1 MQKDARREPRG
12 LTKEKY
18 SISWKREDGQW
29 FSTEAQGVDVSK
41 DGIAVECS
49 TPLEPGTVAQVEG
62 RDSTLSGNCLVRH
75 CTRRGGNYCIGFER
89 AQEAEKPAAMP
100 AISEA
105 DCDGDFYDILQINRE
120 ADQDSI
126 HRVFRMMAAR
136 FHPDNPETGDVE
148 KFLRLQRA
156 YEVLS
161 NAGRR
166 AEYDELRQARQDEP
180 MPIFEIKDF
189 VNGVEAEANRRLGVL
204 SLVYNQRRT
213 DPEHPGI
220 SLLDLEKRMGFPREY
235 LCFTTWYLRAK
246 DFVTLADNS
255 DYAITALGT
264 DFVEANAARSD
275 LLSNLLLSG
284 GTGARPASRLMAGKK
299 GRPTAVGRQFLLEA
313 STLPPQTVP
322 GPNCLPC

>member
-1 MQKDARREPRG
+1 MQTEARQQHRDV
-12 LTKEKY
+12 TKGKY
-18 SISWKREDGQW
+18 SISWKREDGQA
-29 FSTEAQGVDVSK
+29 FSSEAQGVDSS
-41 DGIAVECS
+41 DADIAVECS
-49 TPLEPGTVAQVEG
+49 YWLEPGTVVRVEA
-62 RDSTLSGNCLVRH
+62 RDSSLSGECVVRH
-75 CTRRGGNYCIGFER
+75 CTRRGLNFCVGFELPKK
-89 AQEAEKPAAMP
+89 EEKPAP
-100 AISEA
+100 AAAPEA
-105 DCDGDFYDILQINRE
+105 DCEGDLYDILQINRE
-120 ADQDSI
+120 ADQESV
-126 HRVFRMMAAR
+126 HRVFRMMATR